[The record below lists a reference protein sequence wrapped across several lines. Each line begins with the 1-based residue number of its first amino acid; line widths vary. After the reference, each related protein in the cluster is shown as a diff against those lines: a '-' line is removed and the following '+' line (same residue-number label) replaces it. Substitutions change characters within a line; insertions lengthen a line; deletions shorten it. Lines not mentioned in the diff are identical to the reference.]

1 MKISLVIT
9 DIDGTL
15 VKTDKSLTP
24 HAIAAVQRLHASGIH
39 FSVCS
44 SRPPFG
50 IRMMIDALGLK
61 LKFRDG
67 DCYAAVEGDGLR
79 LGLVAGSERI
89 VEQPAPVF
97 RVAAMAPELRRLLD
111 AGARIVRPLERGPH
125 EQRVV
130 LQSADG
136 ITLMLTAALD

>member
-1 MKISLVIT
+1 MQATLWIYPVET
-9 DIDGTL
+9 IDAA
-15 VKTDKSLTP
+15 LT
-24 HAIAAVQRLHASGIH
+24 
-39 FSVCS
+39 FFC
-44 SRPPFG
+44 
-50 IRMMIDALGLK
+50 DALGLK

-97 RVAAMAPELRRLLD
+97 RVTAMAPELRRLLD